1 MNYNDKKK
9 DNIEIDDMK
18 IKSHLNASLDLSG
31 INVSED
37 LINRT
42 LEAIKK
48 QSAEQTDTVTEVNTR
63 EVQKKVIPW
72 NRYIRGFAGVAAAAL
87 IVVAGYGM
95 ISRGLTGSMKSDD
108 STNSAAQEER
118 VNYDTAV
125 SDTAED
131 FTYSASE
138 AAPADDTLMAK
149 DSGTK
154 SADQNADGGS
164 DNKADGQLAEQFTI
178 TADADMTSEGGGTTG
193 SAGQTVPGE
202 AATAEQP
209 LQSALSVPVLT
220 FRDIFLPDPA
230 QAQSLTIT
238 DETTAATVTLTSQEE
253 ILDFYSVMDK
263 HQFTSSSDSS
273 AGSDYKVEI
282 KSLQPGESQYT
293 MTVGNNVIISYQDS
307 IAASQ
312 SIYNATDSAL
322 LLQDLKDFFSKY
334 NK

>member
-48 QSAEQTDTVTEVNTR
+48 QSAEQTDTVTEVNTK
-63 EVQKKVIPW
+63 EVPKKVIPW

-87 IVVAGYGM
+87 IVVAGYGL
-95 ISRGLTGSMKSDD
+95 ISSGLTGSMKSDD
-108 STNSAAQEER
+108 STNTASPEDR
-118 VNYDTAV
+118 VNYDTA
-125 SDTAED
+125 DTAENY
-131 FTYSASE
+131 TYSASE

-149 DSGTK
+149 DSGAKT
-154 SADQNADGGS
+154 ADQSANGGTDNA
-164 DNKADGQLAEQFTI
+164 ADSQLAERFTI
-178 TADADMTSEGGGTTG
+178 TADADMSTAGEGTTG
-193 SAGQTVPGE
+193 TAGQTAPEV

-209 LQSALSVPVLT
+209 LQSTLSVPVLT
-220 FRDIFLPDPA
+220 FREIFLPDPA

-238 DETTAATVTLTSQEE
+238 DETTASTVTLTSQEE

-263 HQFTSSSDSS
+263 HQFTSSTESS
-273 AGSDYKVEI
+273 AGTDYKVEI
-282 KSLQPGESQYT
+282 KSLQPGEALYT

-307 IAASQ
+307 KASSQ
-312 SIYNATDSAL
+312 SIYNAADSAL
-322 LLQDLKDFFSKY
+322 LLQDMKDFFSKY